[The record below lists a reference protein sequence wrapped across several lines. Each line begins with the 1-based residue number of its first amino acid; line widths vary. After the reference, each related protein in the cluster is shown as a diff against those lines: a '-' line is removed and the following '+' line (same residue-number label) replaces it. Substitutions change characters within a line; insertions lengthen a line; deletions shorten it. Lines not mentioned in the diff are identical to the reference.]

1 MRPNYY
7 NKLERRYM
15 VGTGKKMAMIQHGDG
30 VGKIFRFLSTAVRR
44 VLGSKS
50 AKAVGNFITR
60 EGKKSARAALEIA
73 KREGKRAAK
82 EGLKELGGIAAE
94 SATSLLSDIG
104 EGKNVERSIRR
115 NARKAGEDI
124 KGKVKELSGKEAQI
138 ARKRA
143 RELVDSER
151 RRLTGE
157 AKRAIAEQQEDM
169 SDIFGDGLTRVGVKK
184 GNGLKRIGSG
194 LNRVGSG
201 NKKRGRPKGSKNK
214 KK

>member
-1 MRPNYY
+1 MRANYY
-7 NKLERRYM
+7 NKLERKYM
-15 VGTGKKMAMIQHGDG
+15 VGTGKKMTMIQHGQG

-44 VLGSKS
+44 VMGSKS

-60 EGKKSARAALEIA
+60 EAKKSATAALNIA

-82 EGLKELGGIAAE
+82 EAAKELGGIAVE
-94 SATSLLSDIG
+94 SATSLLTDIG

-115 NARKAGEDI
+115 NVRKAGEDV
-124 KGKVKELSGKEAQI
+124 KGKVKELTGKEAQI
-138 ARKRA
+138 AIKRA

-157 AKRAIAEQQEDM
+157 AKRAIAEQEDDM
-169 SDIFGDGLTRVGVKK
+169 SDIFGDGLTRIGVKK
-184 GNGLKRIGSG
+184 GNGL
-194 LNRVGSG
+194 NRVGSG
-201 NKKRGRPKGSKNK
+201 HKKRGRPKGSKNK